1 MQRFETRIIAAVLAG
16 AISGTAAAAEP
27 STHAAPAPTEDAAA
41 VWEHQLTGSILSVDG
56 TRLRIE
62 ARDKRT
68 VEVDATPAVQSHR
81 ASVLSAHGLVTIV
94 GAYDAKGVLHAQT
107 IQRAKS
113 ATTAWPADR

>member
-1 MQRFETRIIAAVLAG
+1 MQRFETRIIAVVLAG
-16 AISGTAAAAEP
+16 AISGAAAAAEP
-27 STHAAPAPTEDAAA
+27 STHAAPAPTDDAAA

-81 ASVLSAHGLVTIV
+81 VSVLAAHGLVTVV

-113 ATTAWPADR
+113 ATTAWPVDR

>member
-1 MQRFETRIIAAVLAG
+1 MQRFETRIIALVLAG
-16 AISGTAAAAEP
+16 AISTAAAAAEP
-27 STHAAPAPTEDAAA
+27 STHAAPTDDAAA

-81 ASVLSAHGLVTIV
+81 ASVLAAHGLVTVV
-94 GAYDAKGVLHAQT
+94 GAYDAKGVLRAQT
-107 IQRAKS
+107 IQRAKN
-113 ATTAWPADR
+113 ATTAWPVDR